1 MKTAAAKYIQT
12 TVSGTKKYAVAP
24 SFVKKMTALKQELQ
38 PNAPKDLQLPSR
50 IALRKHPCH
59 LALPPL
65 TLPDALDRAAIDYLR
80 EHCLFSIKHLHQ
92 LSTKMTN
99 FLHERP
105 LLTEME
111 ILEKRRT
118 SRVHKDSSI
127 EIPDEE
133 ENFEDTNE
141 SKIDDVLKYYSEESA
156 SGAGRSLRESRNS
169 ILSSWKPLTFNK
181 ENSQLYLVGRLAP
194 NFATACRVLY
204 EIRKRCPL
212 FVPRS
217 LFDFASGLGTYTWAA
232 NTVWPAGCI
241 REHYLVDASTHM
253 TTISEFLLQKRGKGI
268 PPSETIFPGVRHR
281 RFLPSSQ
288 LSVRTLL
295 VPCDGFEC
303 QTTRRRRRHPH
314 SL

>member
-1 MKTAAAKYIQT
+1 MKVNLEAIDEGSRPAAILGLLDNEVYAVAMATNPAASLTPTTFFEQPPCQMKTAAAKYIQT

-24 SFVKKMTALKQELQ
+24 SFVKKMAALKQELQ

-59 LALPPL
+59 LSLPPL
-65 TLPDALDRAAIDYLR
+65 TLPDQLDRAAIDYLR

-111 ILEKRRT
+111 ILEKRRA
-118 SRVHKDSSI
+118 SRVNKDSSV

-169 ILSSWKPLTFNK
+169 ILSSWKPLT
-181 ENSQLYLVGRLAP
+181 
-194 NFATACRVLY
+194 
-204 EIRKRCPL
+204 
-212 FVPRS
+212 
-217 LFDFASGLGTYTWAA
+217 
-232 NTVWPAGCI
+232 
-241 REHYLVDASTHM
+241 
-253 TTISEFLLQKRGKGI
+253 
-268 PPSETIFPGVRHR
+268 
-281 RFLPSSQ
+281 
-288 LSVRTLL
+288 
-295 VPCDGFEC
+295 
-303 QTTRRRRRHPH
+303 
-314 SL
+314 